1 VIDNQSS
8 KQDTGASSTAASSAA
23 ASSAGPSS
31 AEASNVERDL
41 HDAAIHAPSH
51 PVVVAN
57 PEHRARTEAIPAA
70 RVGELPGPCGT
81 AEIHESTH
89 VVPFRDGDP
98 EPEGWYSG
106 QGGITSI
113 PRAQRGA

>member
-1 VIDNQSS
+1 VSDDQSS
-8 KQDTGASSTAASSAA
+8 QRDIE
-23 ASSAGPSS
+23 ASSAGASS
-31 AEASNVERDL
+31 AVRADAGASSVRPDL

-70 RVGELPGPCGT
+70 HVGGLPGPSGT

-89 VVPFRDGDP
+89 VVPFRDGEA

-113 PRAQRGA
+113 PRARRGA

>member
-1 VIDNQSS
+1 MANDQSNQEDTVESKESRSS
-8 KQDTGASSTAASSAA
+8 RA
-23 ASSAGPSS
+23 
-31 AEASNVERDL
+31 L

-57 PEHRARTEAIPAA
+57 PLHRAHTEAIPAA
-70 RVGELPGPCGT
+70 RVGDLPGPSGT

-106 QGGITSI
+106 QGGITST
-113 PRAQRGA
+113 PTRTKRALPSQRG